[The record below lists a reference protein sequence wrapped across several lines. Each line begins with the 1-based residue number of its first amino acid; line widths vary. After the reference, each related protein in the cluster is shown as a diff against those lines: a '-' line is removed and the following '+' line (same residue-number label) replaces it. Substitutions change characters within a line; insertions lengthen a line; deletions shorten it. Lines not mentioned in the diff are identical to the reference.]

1 MRLDKL
7 LVKLK
12 YGSRSEVQKLIKQG
26 FLKINNQTITD
37 VGKKIDPTKDEILLN
52 EQLIYYKSEIN
63 LAIYKPKGYLSANHD
78 PLYPTVMELIKPPYD
93 RQDFKIA
100 GRLDLD
106 SEGLLILTTL
116 GKLVHEITSPNKEVS
131 KIYQATLEKEITKEE
146 LEKLLLPH
154 YLRNAKKDLYESK
167 ALSVKWL
174 EPKKVEVEINMGKY
188 HQVKKMFIYL
198 DNKVI
203 NLKRIQIGK
212 LKLAN
217 LKPGEYI
224 EFKRE
229 ELLWI

>member
-37 VGKKIDPTKDEILLN
+37 VGKKIDPNKDEILLN

-63 LAIYKPKGYLSANHD
+63 LAIYKPKGYLSANYD

-116 GKLVHEITSPNKEVS
+116 GKFAHEITSPNKEVS

-217 LKPGEYI
+217 LKPGQYI

-229 ELLWI
+229 ELL

>member
-116 GKLVHEITSPNKEVS
+116 G
-131 KIYQATLEKEITKEE
+131 
-146 LEKLLLPH
+146 
-154 YLRNAKKDLYESK
+154 
-167 ALSVKWL
+167 
-174 EPKKVEVEINMGKY
+174 
-188 HQVKKMFIYL
+188 
-198 DNKVI
+198 
-203 NLKRIQIGK
+203 
-212 LKLAN
+212 
-217 LKPGEYI
+217 
-224 EFKRE
+224 
-229 ELLWI
+229 